1 MRSPENIVI
10 EGKTLSQILIEHQY
24 WLKENCEGW
33 EKMRANLSK
42 ADLSGADLH
51 GTDLTGA
58 ILYGANLSRA
68 DLHKAELSLA
78 DLSGAD
84 LYEANLTKANLNE
97 ANLYAADLSN
107 ADLRKADLNNADL
120 RKADLNKAEL
130 NNVDLSYADLKY
142 ANLSGASLI
151 DADLTAADL
160 CGADLRGVDLS
171 GVDLMEANL
180 CSCNLEDSIGPL
192 IEYRKGKILT
202 EDIIGYKKCKDNVI
216 VTLKIPRGAT
226 VFSINGCKCRT
237 NKAKVIDIDGSC
249 RDIAIS
255 DYKYMS
261 YYIGDE
267 ITVYNFNCQ
276 YNIECAEGIHFFMTR
291 EEAERY

>member
-10 EGKTLSQILIEHQY
+10 EGKTLSQILIDHQY
-24 WLKENCEGW
+24 WIKENREGW
-33 EKMRANLSK
+33 EKMQADLSK
-42 ADLSGADLH
+42 ADLSGANLSQADLSR
-51 GTDLTGA
+51 A
-58 ILYGANLSRA
+58 ILYGA
-68 DLHKAELSLA
+68 
-78 DLSGAD
+78 DLS
-84 LYEANLTKANLNE
+84 Y
-97 ANLYAADLSN
+97 
-107 ADLRKADLNNADL
+107 ADLRKADLIGADLRNADL
-120 RKADLNKAEL
+120 SYT
-130 NNVDLSYADLKY
+130 DLSYADLG
-142 ANLSGASLI
+142 GARLM

-160 CGADLRGVDLS
+160 NHANLTYADLCYADLCSTDLRGVDLS

-249 RDIAIS
+249 RAIAIS

-291 EEAERY
+291 EEAENYK